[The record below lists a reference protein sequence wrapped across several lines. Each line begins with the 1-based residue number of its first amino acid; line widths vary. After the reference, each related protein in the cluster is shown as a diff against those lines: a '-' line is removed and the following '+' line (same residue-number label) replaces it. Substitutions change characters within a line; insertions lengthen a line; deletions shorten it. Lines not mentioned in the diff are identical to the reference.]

1 MLRDINRRKSNVVIS
16 GLPEPSGNESDIR
29 AADLN
34 TFCRLCEEHLD
45 MKPGVSRLG
54 CKRLGKPAD
63 YTDKPRKLLVY
74 LNSDS
79 AASSLLKS
87 AKQLRKSDDPY
98 IATHVFIK
106 QDLSPADSKIAYE
119 ERERLRHI
127 RAQKSR
133 SNRNTQPPVAE
144 SGGSSAPLGN
154 SNTAISQPSIT
165 SPVDVTVNTDS
176 DTDTSSKTIPHLFH
190 PDQRTVMSPFS

>member
-1 MLRDINRRKSNVVIS
+1 MLHNIEGFTKVNIDNNIVWQPSCMLLVQ
-16 GLPEPSGNESDIR
+16 SGNESDIR

-34 TFCRLCEEHLD
+34 TFCRLCEENLD

-98 IATHVFIK
+98 IATHVFINP
-106 QDLSPADSKIAYE
+106 DLSPADSKIAYE
-119 ERERLRHI
+119 EHERLRHI
-127 RAQKSR
+127 RAQKSG
-133 SNRNTQPPVAE
+133 SNHNTQPPVAE

-154 SNTAISQPSIT
+154 SNTAISLNPASTHLLT
-165 SPVDVTVNTDS
+165 S
-176 DTDTSSKTIPHLFH
+176 L
-190 PDQRTVMSPFS
+190 